1 MLSELENL
9 GYISPGLSFPPE
21 CVNQSFWWTVK
32 SLKTDK
38 LAKGMVLETS
48 LSDDKIWRTV
58 QMEEDSDQYR
68 RTEVK
73 QMK

>member
-9 GYISPGLSFPPE
+9 GYISPGLSFSPE
-21 CVNQSFWWTVK
+21 RVNQSFWWTVK

-48 LSDDKIWRTV
+48 VSDDKIWRIA
-58 QMEEDSDQYR
+58 DGR
-68 RTEVK
+68 G
-73 QMK
+73 

>member
-1 MLSELENL
+1 
-9 GYISPGLSFPPE
+9 
-21 CVNQSFWWTVK
+21 
-32 SLKTDK
+32 
-38 LAKGMVLETS
+38 MVLETS